1 MEGAATASSEVPVAP
16 PASIPED
23 PTGFLPGFWQGLGL
37 VALYAALGIPSA
49 RMNRR
54 ALLVLI
60 VAFGGA
66 VAVMAWLRAEMRT
79 AAASQGESA
88 ATIPGSRSPPEPR
101 AK

>member
-1 MEGAATASSEVPVAP
+1 MGVSFAWLDAGRRTALPSS
-16 PASIPED
+16 
-23 PTGFLPGFWQGLGL
+23 
-37 VALYAALGIPSA
+37 

-54 ALLVLI
+54 ALLVLL
-60 VAFGGA
+60 VTFGGA
-66 VAVMAWLRAEMRT
+66 AAVMAWLRAEMRT